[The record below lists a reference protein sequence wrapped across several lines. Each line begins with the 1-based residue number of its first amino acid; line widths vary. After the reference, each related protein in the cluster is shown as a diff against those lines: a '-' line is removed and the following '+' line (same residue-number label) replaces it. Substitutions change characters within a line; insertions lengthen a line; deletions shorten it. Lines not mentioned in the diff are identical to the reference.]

1 LIEPKDIRRQ
11 IHHLPPHRRRWAR
24 RRLMMEDRKLEST
37 PRGPRWLYHLWWLLV
52 DLAGRSF
59 YRLLHLTGQASRGRS
74 NALNLQVPEH
84 GFAFSSLP
92 EAFEGFRILLL
103 TDLHLDGMDELVENA
118 AARLE
123 NLAPVD
129 LLILGGDFK
138 FGLRGPAQDALD
150 RLKNLLDRIDHLAPR
165 KIAIL
170 GNHDSVAMLGRLEE
184 MGLEVLINQS
194 VTISRGNQRMS
205 LVGVDDVHCFYSR
218 RAAAAMAGPFEDFT
232 IALVHSP
239 ELAGR
244 AEIAGADLYLC
255 GHTHGGQ
262 ICLPGP
268 VPLTKHLTCFRR
280 YWAGLWR
287 RGTMQ
292 GLTSRGVGV
301 SGIFARFNA
310 PPEAWL
316 ITLKRDPNGH
326 PLSQ

>member
-1 LIEPKDIRRQ
+1 
-11 IHHLPPHRRRWAR
+11 
-24 RRLMMEDRKLEST
+24 MMEDRKLEST

-59 YRLLHLTGQASRGRS
+59 YWVLHLTGQALRGRH
-74 NALNLQVPEH
+74 NALDLQVRRH
-84 GFAFSSLP
+84 CFGFASLP
-92 EAFEGFRILLL
+92 EPFDGFRILHL
-103 TDLHLDGMDELVENA
+103 TDLHLDGMDELVENTA
-118 AARLE
+118 SRLE
-123 NLAPVD
+123 DLPPAD
-129 LLILGGDFK
+129 LLVLGGDFK
-138 FGLRGPAQDALD
+138 FGLRGPVQDALD
-150 RLKNLLDRIDHLAPR
+150 RLKMLLDRIGHLAPR
-165 KIAIL
+165 KIAVL
-170 GNHDSVAMLGRLEE
+170 GNHDSVAMLDRLEN
-184 MGLEVLINQS
+184 MGLEVLINES
-194 VTISRGNQRMS
+194 LTIARGDQHIR

-218 RAAAAMAGPFEDFT
+218 RASSVMAGPFEDFT
-232 IALVHSP
+232 LALVHSP
-239 ELAGR
+239 ELAGQ
-244 AEIAGADLYLC
+244 AGSAGADLYLC

-316 ITLKRDPNGH
+316 ITLKRGPTPAKAD
-326 PLSQ
+326 